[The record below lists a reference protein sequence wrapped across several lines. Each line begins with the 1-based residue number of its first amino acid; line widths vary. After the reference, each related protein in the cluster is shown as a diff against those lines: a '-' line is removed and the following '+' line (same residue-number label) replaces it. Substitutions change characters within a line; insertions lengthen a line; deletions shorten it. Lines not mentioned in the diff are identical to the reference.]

1 MYIYTIINSI
11 TQIEAVRELALYL
24 AAAQRHSNVLR
35 TNGNRSLA
43 RNLAGVREGKIAA
56 LDEYAVTL
64 NLAVDEVNQTDK
76 VCNHL
81 VGRLG
86 IDFMRRTNLLHNA
99 HAHNNNAVTH
109 SHCFTLVMGYI
120 NNGNASFLLNFQNFK
135 AHRLTQLSIQV
146 GQRLVKKQQTRLCY
160 QRTCQRNTLLLATG
174 KLIRITLA
182 IFTQMY
188 KLQHFLNT
196 TFTLSLVYLLDFQ
209 RIANIFSYSHVR
221 PNCIGLEYH
230 ADVAF
235 FRRSKAALDRRA
247 YAMVADINFALSCA
261 FKACNHTQSRGL
273 AAAGWTEDG
282 NKFAILYN

>member
-1 MYIYTIINSI
+1 MYIYTVINSI
-11 TQIEAVRELALYL
+11 AKIEAVRKLALYL
-24 AAAQRHSNVLR
+24 TATQRHSNVLR

-43 RNLAGVREGKIAA
+43 SNLAVIREGNIAA
-56 LDEYAVTL
+56 LQEYAVAL
-64 NLAVDEVNQTDK
+64 NLAVDEVNQTDE

-135 AHRLTQLSIQV
+135 AHRLTQLSVQV
-146 GQRLVKKQQTRLCY
+146 RQRLVKKQQTRLCY

-174 KLIRITLA
+174 QLIRITLA

-209 RIANIFSYSHVR
+209 RIANIFSYSHMR
-221 PNCIGLEYH
+221 PYSIGLEYH
-230 ADVAF
+230 TDIAF

-247 YAMVADINFALSCA
+247 DAMVADINFALSCA

-273 AAAGWTEDG
+273 AAAGGTEDG